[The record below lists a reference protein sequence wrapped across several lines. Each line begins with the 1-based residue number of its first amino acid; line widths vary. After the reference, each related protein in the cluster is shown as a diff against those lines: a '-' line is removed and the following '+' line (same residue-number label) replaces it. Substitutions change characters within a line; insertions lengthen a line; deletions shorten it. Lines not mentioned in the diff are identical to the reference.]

1 MAVDFVLVQLNVWLV
16 NITTLT
22 QTINIK
28 TQLLAALDTVV
39 RCLYRCGENTF
50 LIKTDKSVFR
60 TFLKQIKND
69 RWRFEQRFRKTGSE
83 ELLRMF
89 PINTVIGAQ
98 KITEE
103 NKGRKKSSF

>member
-1 MAVDFVLVQLNVWLV
+1 MA
-16 NITTLT
+16 

-28 TQLLAALDTVV
+28 TQLLATLDTAV
-39 RCLYRCGENTF
+39 RCLYRCGWNTF

-69 RWRFEQRFRKTGSE
+69 RCRFRKTESE

-98 KITEE
+98 KVTEE
-103 NKGRKKSSF
+103 NKGRKKFSF